1 MNNERQMSLISFV
14 VSVAFWFLL
23 TSSLPMAIGI
33 LVLIFIH
40 EMGHFYAARMKGM
53 RVSLPVFTPLGAM
66 VRLDGYTASAR
77 DEAFVAF
84 AGPLVGGIAS
94 MITIVLGYFLGGGLL
109 FQLGVWGVVIN
120 LLNLVPL
127 EPLDGGKIS
136 LAIERRLYFLGI
148 PLFIYFMMQ
157 IGLNLFNIIMAVLI
171 LREAWTAI
179 QMRNQQADVAPSF
192 FRVPILTRIGY
203 AGAYA
208 ALAALLAWV
217 ALQPSMFLGVLVS
230 LGL

>member
-1 MNNERQMSLISFV
+1 MNNERQTSLISFV
-14 VSVAFWFLL
+14 ISVAFWFLL
-23 TSSLPMAIGI
+23 TNSLPMAIGI

-53 RVSLPVFTPLGAM
+53 SVALPVFTPLGAM
-66 VRLDGYTASAR
+66 VRLNSHTANAR

-94 MITIVLGYFLGGGLL
+94 LIALTLGYVLGGALL
-109 FQLGVWGVVIN
+109 FQLGIWGVVIN

-136 LAIERRLYFLGI
+136 LAIERRMYFLGI

-157 IGLNLFNIIMAVLI
+157 IGLSLFNIIMAALI

-192 FRVPILTRIGY
+192 FRVSLLTRVGY
-203 AGAYA
+203 ATAYA
-208 ALAALLAWV
+208 VLAALLAWV
-217 ALQPSMFLGVLVS
+217 TLQPGAFLKVLVS